1 MRHVQVRYVGLW
13 MLQFVLGN
21 EMMPEEDVKLSAV
34 VWRAR
39 PCQGAIHIAGRIPR
53 ACVGVDIQRDRD
65 RARPVHS
72 SDLGAASC
80 KPMTKN

>member
-1 MRHVQVRYVGLW
+1 
-13 MLQFVLGN
+13 MLA
-21 EMMPEEDVKLSAV
+21 EEHVKLSAV

-39 PCQGAIHIAGRIPR
+39 PCRGAIHIAGRIPR

-72 SDLGAASC
+72 SEFGC
-80 KPMTKN
+80 G